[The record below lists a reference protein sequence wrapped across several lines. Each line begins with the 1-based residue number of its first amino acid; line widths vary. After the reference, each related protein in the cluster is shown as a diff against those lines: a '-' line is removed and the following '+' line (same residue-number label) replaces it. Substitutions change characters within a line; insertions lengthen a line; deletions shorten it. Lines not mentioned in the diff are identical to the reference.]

1 MAKQPNS
8 VSSGGESFMVKLA
21 TFIVDKRNLFFL
33 ITIILVIF
41 SMFSRGWVEVEND
54 LTFYL
59 PEDSETKKALN
70 VMEGEFIT
78 YGTAEVMVANISYA
92 DAESML
98 DDLKEIRG
106 VQSITLRSAL
116 P

>member
-41 SMFSRGWVEVEND
+41 SMFSRGWVEVEANHGEQERPPGERGRDGWLLRRHQEAADQRRD
-54 LTFYL
+54 LL
-59 PEDSETKKALN
+59 
-70 VMEGEFIT
+70 
-78 YGTAEVMVANISYA
+78 VAAILA
-92 DAESML
+92 
-98 DDLKEIRG
+98 G
-106 VQSITLRSAL
+106 
-116 P
+116 